1 MATADM
7 NEAISRVAA
16 KKTEWACLSPAR
28 KLEILDLLLDNL
40 YAHCEEL
47 QEASI
52 IKRDGETDTAP
63 AYDALEPH
71 ELTALQNSS
80 RSTHW
85 LHSSMLIGN
94 WLVIIR
100 EYFEAVVKTGAPP
113 KPVAVREMP
122 TEEGKPQRFLV
133 KVGPQGL
140 LHTTLVTYGSM
151 ELMVEGP
158 VEQEMLHE
166 KPPGVS
172 AILGAGNFDGP
183 IDLLTSLF
191 IENRVCVYKVSPYNS
206 LLLDPLNK
214 VFAPLT
220 ENGYAAFIY
229 GGPDEGK
236 ALLNHPEVDKW
247 YMTGSAA
254 TAYTILWGSPTPPSS
269 PAEPLLNK
277 DMTVELGNC
286 TPWIICPGKWSQRQL
301 KWHASAIAAAMSFN
315 GAHIC
320 AHPQVLVTCKNW
332 PQRKEFL
339 QLIQMCINEIN
350 YVGCYYPDFVARM
363 ESTKRQ
369 LMELGRKPEDFEIQ
383 VQCPLSKDTDIKC
396 IIFATD
402 LPEDCF
408 FTQQETFSPC
418 CGEVQLDTDGTIE
431 AFLPVA
437 VKYAN
442 EKVHGG
448 LSVSVSVKPITP
460 KEEQA
465 VEQAIADLE
474 YGAVHINTDSKLS
487 IAFPS
492 LIWGGRPGSNIYN
505 LNSGIGFIGNCFGFK
520 RPVKSVVRAPI
531 LNFTHMILTAPNSS
545 SAKRMAKLWRRISHA
560 TFQRRSSQSWWSFA
574 GGLTKIASAFAANL

>member
-247 YMTGSAA
+247 
-254 TAYTILWGSPTPPSS
+254 
-269 PAEPLLNK
+269 
-277 DMTVELGNC
+277 
-286 TPWIICPGKWSQRQL
+286 
-301 KWHASAIAAAMSFN
+301 
-315 GAHIC
+315 
-320 AHPQVLVTCKNW
+320 
-332 PQRKEFL
+332 KEFL

-531 LNFTHMILTAPNSS
+531 LNFTHMVRQQPTA
-545 SAKRMAKLWRRISHA
+545 AA
-560 TFQRRSSQSWWSFA
+560 TFRSENPAYVLGQHNPIVQSSRNLAFQETRPRMTIDCS
-574 GGLTKIASAFAANL
+574 GGSRIQ